1 MKKVLS
7 IFLVMITLI
16 ISFTGCQTQS
26 KPSEHDN
33 EDSFQ
38 PEPDSLINENIEDE
52 HADIYQL
59 SIFSYE
65 EYVKFTKT
73 ADLPEYFV
81 AYEDIS
87 EFGQFNGFVCLS
99 KSEKGDYSSLFYS
112 FVDETGTDFSMYVD
126 YIPKGNTTAEKN
138 ERPLINKTNINALDM
153 RTASVTESGA
163 YSHNGIEYLYFPS
176 GKLHSIVWRCGDI
189 QYKLHENFITYP
201 ITNKSTAI
209 SKMLKL
215 ESASQVAST
224 MKSYTHET
232 SNTVEE

>member
-1 MKKVLS
+1 MKKALS

-38 PEPDSLINENIEDE
+38 PEPDSLINENAESAHFDE
-52 HADIYQL
+52 FQL
-59 SIFSYE
+59 SIFSYD

-73 ADLPEYFV
+73 AKLPEYFV
-81 AYEDIS
+81 TYEDIS
-87 EFGQFNGFVCLS
+87 EFGEFSGFVCLS
-99 KSEKGDYSSLFYS
+99 KSEHGDYSSLFYT
-112 FVDETGTDFSMYVD
+112 FVDETGTEFSMYVD
-126 YIPKGNTTAEKN
+126 YIPLRNSTAEKT
-138 ERPLINKTNINALDM
+138 ERPIINEANINASDM
-153 RTASVTESGA
+153 RTAKVTEFST
-163 YSHNGIEYLYFPS
+163 YSYNNIEYTYYAS
-176 GKLHSIVWRCGDI
+176 GKLHSIVWRRGDI
-189 QYKLHENFITYP
+189 QYKLHENLITYP

-224 MKSYTHET
+224 VKSYPNET
-232 SNTVEE
+232 